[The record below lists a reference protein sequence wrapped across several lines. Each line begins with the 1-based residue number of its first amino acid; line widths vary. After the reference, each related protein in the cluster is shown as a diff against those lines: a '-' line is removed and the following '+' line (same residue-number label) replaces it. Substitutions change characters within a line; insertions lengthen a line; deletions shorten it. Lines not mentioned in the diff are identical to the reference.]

1 MIVFLDIFD
10 LLDKICNMIILF
22 ILKNL
27 NVCKEYYVGKKEMDF
42 DYFFEGGGVFVF
54 IDYGRFFFMMKC
66 FEYFFVMVIILN

>member
-42 DYFFEGGGVFVF
+42 DYFFEGRGGGYLF
-54 IDYGRFFFMMKC
+54 
-66 FEYFFVMVIILN
+66 L